1 MTFVNRVVLLSPWLF
16 AVGVASTLIGIFLGL
31 TGFDDLART
40 LIAVGVIVWA
50 VFGNIWYMYQ
60 RPSGTE

>member
-1 MTFVNRVVLLSPWLF
+1 MTFVNHVVLLSPWLF

-50 VFGNIWYMYQ
+50 VFGNIWYMY
-60 RPSGTE
+60 